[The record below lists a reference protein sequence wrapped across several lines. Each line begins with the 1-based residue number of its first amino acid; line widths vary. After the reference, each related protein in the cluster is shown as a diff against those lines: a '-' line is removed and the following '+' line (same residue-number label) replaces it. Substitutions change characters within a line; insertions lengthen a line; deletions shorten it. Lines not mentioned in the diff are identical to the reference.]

1 VADVQVKAR
10 ITYSVDNTRYTQPI
24 RLVASS
30 TSGEWLKSSA
40 YLEYP
45 DPVTGVTRQYRA
57 LEEAQA
63 GVMQISPYPTSNTVQ
78 MKRSSAR
85 RVGSTVSICCARMM
99 RTFTHEATQTH
110 KGQVRCMQSIEAPAA
125 ARKPLY

>member
-1 VADVQVKAR
+1 MYFFQVKAR

-85 RVGSTVSICCARMM
+85 RVGSTVSLNPFRASALLRSLCWKQPFVLSGL
-99 RTFTHEATQTH
+99 FTAGIYHA
-110 KGQVRCMQSIEAPAA
+110 GC
-125 ARKPLY
+125 